1 MPTSCAAASQESRAP
16 TSVIHERARNAKRAA
31 LSAALGKHA
40 SHDVRDTSRTAYAE
54 QRASGRLN
62 NTQQRIVD
70 LLRAHPG
77 RDYTRSEIG
86 RALRLPANVFSGRV
100 NELIHVKR
108 LLEEKRR
115 RQCAVSGKVVYAVG
129 LR

>member
-1 MPTSCAAASQESRAP
+1 MQQLDL
-16 TSVIHERARNAKRAA
+16 
-31 LSAALGKHA
+31 LSASPAPAVRPHA

-86 RALRLPANVFSGRV
+86 RAPGLPANVFSGRV

>member
-1 MPTSCAAASQESRAP
+1 MTANSVMCGGDAMPTSCAAASQESRAP

-31 LSAALGKHA
+31 LSAALGK
-40 SHDVRDTSRTAYAE
+40 S
-54 QRASGRLN
+54 
-62 NTQQRIVD
+62 QQRIVD

-86 RALRLPANVFSGRV
+86 RALGLPANVFSGRV